1 MVVCECCVTVCLA
14 VGVAVFPKPEHNN
27 SIIAVPCKVFLHV
40 VAVVHVPPA
49 SALVVVGRHR
59 VVYLLVVVGEQ
70 SSSSSCGLTKIT
82 RTRTTRSPRWTCKRR
97 CCCGC

>member
-1 MVVCECCVTVCLA
+1 MVFQVGGLKFVVVCECCVTVCLA

-49 SALVVVGRHR
+49 SALVGVVVGRRHR
-59 VVYLLVVVGEQ
+59 VVLVLGE
-70 SSSSSCGLTKIT
+70 
-82 RTRTTRSPRWTCKRR
+82 
-97 CCCGC
+97 